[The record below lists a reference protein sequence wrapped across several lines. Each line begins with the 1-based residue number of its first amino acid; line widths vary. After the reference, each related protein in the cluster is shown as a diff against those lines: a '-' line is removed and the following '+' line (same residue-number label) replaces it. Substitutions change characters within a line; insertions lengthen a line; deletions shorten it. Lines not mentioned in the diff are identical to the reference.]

1 MQKLFRFG
9 EEVPGYD
16 YRVINE
22 RDARASAGIMF
33 LFGIISFFSFILTH
47 NLFWAEVFSLTFILE
62 FAIRVLINPLY
73 APYMVLGSVVV
84 SNQHPD
90 WVEAKPKKFAWI
102 LGLGLGLIMAYFIVF
117 GILSPIRM
125 LTCVACLI
133 LLYVES
139 VFGICL
145 GCILYQK
152 LNVDVQNCP
161 GGVCEAPPAR
171 RGSRMQKV
179 AVLSL
184 FALVT
189 VGMYQTLKVYKY
201 HNFQPQLSQTDK
213 EDLAMMIEGLADKT
227 PTEKETTPGVK
238 SPKTKKLAV
247 APEADKADA
256 KDCTVPQW
264 AVAMGHREMWLEHHG
279 CK

>member
-1 MQKLFRFG
+1 MAKLFQFG
-9 EEVPGYD
+9 EEIPGYD
-16 YRVINE
+16 YPVINE

-33 LFGIISFFSFILTH
+33 LFGIISFFSFIMTH

-73 APYMVLGSVVV
+73 APYMVLGSLIV

-90 WVEAKPKKFAWI
+90 WVEAAPKKFAWI
-102 LGLGLGLIMAYFIVF
+102 LGLGLGLVMAYFIVF

-133 LLYVES
+133 LLFTES

-145 GCILYQK
+145 GCLVYK
-152 LNVDVQNCP
+152 RFNVDLQNCP
-161 GGVCEAPPAR
+161 GGVCETPPAK
-171 RGSRMQKV
+171 RGSMLQKV
-179 AVLSL
+179 MVLVL
-184 FALVT
+184 FAFLS

-201 HNFQPQLSQTDK
+201 HNFQPRLSQTDK
-213 EDLAMMIEGLADKT
+213 EDLEMMIEDVADAA
-227 PTEKETTPGVK
+227 PARP
-238 SPKTKKLAV
+238 KLA
-247 APEADKADA
+247 AATKSSGTQGG
-256 KDCTVPQW
+256 KDCTPPEW
-264 AVAMGHREMWLEHHG
+264 AIKMGHEALWKEHNG

>member
-1 MQKLFRFG
+1 MAKIFQFG

-33 LFGIISFFSFILTH
+33 LFGIISFFSFIMTH

-73 APYMVLGSVVV
+73 APYMVLGSLIV

-90 WVEAKPKKFAWI
+90 WVEAAPKKFAWI
-102 LGLGLGLIMAYFIVF
+102 LGLGLGLVMAYFIVF

-133 LLYVES
+133 LLFTES

-145 GCILYQK
+145 GCLVYK
-152 LNVDVQNCP
+152 RFNVDLQNCP
-161 GGVCEAPPAR
+161 GGTCETPPAK
-171 RGSRMQKV
+171 RGSMLQKV
-179 AVLSL
+179 MVLVL
-184 FALVT
+184 FAFLS
-189 VGMYQTLKVYKY
+189 VGMYQALKVYKY

-213 EDLAMMIEGLADKT
+213 EDLEMMIEEVADEA
-227 PTEKETTPGVK
+227 PAQP
-238 SPKTKKLAV
+238 KLAV
-247 APEADKADA
+247 ATKTKSSGVEGE
-256 KDCTVPQW
+256 KDCTPPQW
-264 AVAMGHREMWLEHHG
+264 AIAMGHEALWKEHNG